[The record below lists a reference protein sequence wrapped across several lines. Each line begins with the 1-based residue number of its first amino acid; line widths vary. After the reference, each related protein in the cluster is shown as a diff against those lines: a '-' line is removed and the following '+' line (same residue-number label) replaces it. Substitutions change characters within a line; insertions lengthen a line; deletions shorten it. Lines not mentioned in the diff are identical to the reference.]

1 MTLQEIV
8 DRFDLE
14 VVSGKDKLDRTV
26 EHGYASDL
34 MSDVI
39 ANAREGDLWITL
51 QIHVN
56 VVAVAVMKN
65 LSGIILIGGRH
76 PEEAT
81 LKKAQEEH
89 MPILTS
95 RLSAFEMAGRLYT
108 AGITGHEDA

>member
-1 MTLQEIV
+1 MTLKEIIDTFELDV
-8 DRFDLE
+8 LAGENR
-14 VVSGKDKLDRTV
+14 LDRNV

-39 ANAREGDLWITL
+39 ANAQEGDLWITL

-56 VVAVAVMKN
+56 VVAVAVMKE

-81 LKKAQEEH
+81 LKKAREEQ
-89 MPILTS
+89 MPILVS
-95 RLSAFEMAGRLYT
+95 RLSAFEMVGRLYT